1 MTQSMKRNP
10 KRKKNISKTT
20 RKYENINNHK
30 LIEKNIFPNAY
41 SDSILFYALCST
53 HLNTNDDDTQ
63 QRLLTK
69 KTKVLTLFFRLCP
82 LFKLLS
88 CNRFL
93 FHRIQIYVYVYIFS
107 RLFFA
112 PFPTINKHKRWL
124 EYVAIRKRIR
134 NI

>member
-63 QRLLTK
+63 QRAIQSIDS
-69 KTKVLTLFFRLCP
+69 FFSIVS
-82 LFKLLS
+82 FVQV
-88 CNRFL
+88 
-93 FHRIQIYVYVYIFS
+93 IIIM
-107 RLFFA
+107 
-112 PFPTINKHKRWL
+112 
-124 EYVAIRKRIR
+124 
-134 NI
+134 